1 MDRRETLKHILEA
14 YRCNPTPEQLG
25 AAIEGI
31 EELFADCETQTKPL
45 EERKREFLDSIR
57 PYLDKYGKDMCNA
70 FGKYWLEISP
80 RGRKYRFEKE
90 KTWNTKLRLETWSR
104 NQRKFSV
111 VNMLR
116 K

>member
-31 EELFADCETQTKPL
+31 EELFADCETQTIPL

-90 KTWNTKLRLETWSR
+90 RVFDVGKRLATWEKN
-104 NQRKFSV
+104 NRKFSIIAT
-111 VNMLR
+111 LR
-116 K
+116 R